1 MKMHFTSATVVQ
13 CVLLGFY
20 VLLAFMFGLRK
31 ETWPFAAYYVGC
43 LVKDLA
49 VFVLAL
55 MKG

>member
-1 MKMHFTSATVVQ
+1 MKMHFTNATVIQ
-13 CVLLGFY
+13 SGLLGFY
-20 VLLAFMFGLRK
+20 VLLAVMFGLEK
-31 ETWPFAAYYVGC
+31 KTWPFAAYYIGC

>member
-20 VLLAFMFGLRK
+20 VLLAFMFGLRR